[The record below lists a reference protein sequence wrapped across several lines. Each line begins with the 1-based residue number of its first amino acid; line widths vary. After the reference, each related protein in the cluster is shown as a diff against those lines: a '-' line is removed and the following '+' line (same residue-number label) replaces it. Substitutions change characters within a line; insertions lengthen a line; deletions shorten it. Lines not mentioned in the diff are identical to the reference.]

1 MDKRSLP
8 PPTKAPHSRS
18 HRGRPRPG
26 RSEGEHPMKSTG
38 NTILITGGT
47 SGIGLGLAVRL
58 HEAGNTVIVA
68 GRPQDLPTQI
78 ATEPPG
84 IPALALDV
92 TDPTSITH
100 AAQTL
105 TASHPQLNVLVNNAG

>member
-47 SGIGLGLAVRL
+47 SGIGLGLALRL
-58 HEAGNTVIVA
+58 HEVGNTVIVA
-68 GRPQDLPTQI
+68 GRRKELLDQI
-78 ATEPPG
+78 TTEHPG
-84 IPALALDV
+84 IEALVLDV
-92 TDPTSITH
+92 ADSASITR
-100 AAQTL
+100 AAGTL
-105 TASHPQLNVLVNNAG
+105 AASHPQLNVLV